1 MLLVSAQYGW
11 PYALRGGLSDFG
23 ARKRRMPNQ
32 NRDQAEQLIAEVLA
46 AACLVVESDGGS
58 AKDRCLV
65 RRVLRCTDD
74 VLRAQKI
81 TVHSQ
86 ADARDLQLPSAAQQG
101 YSALAVRKVVMR
113 RRGRQVVLDLARL
126 RSYRDLMNVG
136 RWCKSAL
143 RSNLLKAFK
152 ILGQPELC

>member
-1 MLLVSAQYGW
+1 
-11 PYALRGGLSDFG
+11 
-23 ARKRRMPNQ
+23 MPNQ

-58 AKDRCLV
+58 AKDRSVV
-65 RRVLRCTDD
+65 RRVLRCTDEA
-74 VLRAQKI
+74 LRAQKI
-81 TVHSQ
+81 SVHSQ
-86 ADARDLQLPSAAQQG
+86 ADTAGEFQLPSAAQQG
-101 YSALAVRKVVMR
+101 SSAIAVRKVVMR

-126 RSYRDLMNVG
+126 RSHGALINVD

-143 RSNLLKAFK
+143 RSNLLKALK